1 MQAEVDVQQKPVP
14 SAVFGDAKK
23 LLEKEKAAAGG
34 GGGGASAKGAL
45 ELLKNKKRRLN

>member
-1 MQAEVDVQQKPVP
+1 MQQKPVP

-34 GGGGASAKGAL
+34 GGASAKGAL